1 MLQELPMGSAL
12 ALALVVF
19 GAADMPLVGRVVPGS
34 NPQVE
39 LRNAGDRAV
48 TAWSFAVVSP
58 TATGTHREVHSAD
71 VYLSDVTRGLP
82 QATAHLDWLRPG
94 QSRTIPVDAAPA
106 GASVEI
112 VAVVLEDGTA
122 LGDADSIAT
131 FFAQRSAERDEL
143 KKVVD
148 TINAS
153 IQTKHGMAA
162 LEDLQR
168 RFADGAGANESTPHR
183 SAREAVAAWQQ
194 KARTAS
200 QEGVDRSIR
209 TYVEFVT
216 KQYEAAAKHAQR
228 KG

>member
-1 MLQELPMGSAL
+1 MGSALVSAL
-12 ALALVVF
+12 ALAVMV
-19 GAADMPLVGRVVPGS
+19 AADMPLVGRVVPGS
-34 NPQVE
+34 HPQVE
-39 LRNAGDRAV
+39 LKNAGDRAV

-82 QATAHLDWLRPG
+82 QASAHLDWLRPSE
-94 QSRTIPVDAAPA
+94 SRTIPVDAAPA

-122 LGDADSIAT
+122 LGDADTIAT
-131 FFAQRSAERDEL
+131 FFAQRAAERDEL
-143 KKVVD
+143 NRVVD
-148 TINAS
+148 TFNAS
-153 IQTKHGMAA
+153 MQSKHGMTA

-168 RFADGAGANESTPHR
+168 RFADGAGGNESTPHR
-183 SAREAVAAWQQ
+183 SAREAVTAWQQ
-194 KARTAS
+194 KAKTAS
-200 QEGVDRSIR
+200 EEEIDRSIR
-209 TYVEFVT
+209 TYVDFVT

>member
-1 MLQELPMGSAL
+1 MGSAVT
-12 ALALVVF
+12 LALVMLV
-19 GAADMPLVGRVVPGS
+19 AADAPLVGRVVPGS
-34 NPQVE
+34 NPRVE
-39 LRNAGDRAV
+39 LTNTGDRAV
-48 TAWSFAVVSP
+48 TGWSFAVVSP

-71 VYLSDVTRGLP
+71 VYLSEVTRGLP
-82 QATAHLDWLRPG
+82 QSSEHLDWLRPG
-94 QSRTIPVDAAPA
+94 QSRTIAVDAAPA
-106 GASVEI
+106 GASVQI

-122 LGDADSIAT
+122 VGDADTIAS
-131 FFAQRSAERDEL
+131 FFAHRAAERDEL
-143 KKVVD
+143 KRVVD

-153 IQTKHGMAA
+153 MQTKHGMAA

-168 RFADGAGANESTPHR
+168 RFADGAGAANESPPHR

-194 KARTAS
+194 KAKTAS
-200 QEGVDRSIR
+200 EEDVGRSIR

>member
-1 MLQELPMGSAL
+1 MCSAL
-12 ALALVVF
+12 AFALVTLI
-19 GAADMPLVGRVVPGS
+19 AADTPLVGRIVPGS
-34 NPQVE
+34 SPQVE
-39 LRNAGDRAV
+39 LRNGGDLAV

-82 QATAHLDWLRPG
+82 QASAHLDWLRPG

-122 LGDADSIAT
+122 MGDADTIAS
-131 FFAQRSAERDEL
+131 FFAHRAAERDEL

-148 TINAS
+148 TINAATQS
-153 IQTKHGMAA
+153 RHGTAA
-162 LEDLQR
+162 LEELRR

-194 KARTAS
+194 KATTAS
-200 QEGVDRSIR
+200 ADDIDRSIR
-209 TYVEFVT
+209 TYVEFVA
-216 KQYEAAAKHAQR
+216 KQHAAAAKHAQR